1 MFNSHSTIP
10 IFSGENYEFW
20 GIKMRTFFISQD
32 LWKLVDNAYAENASD
47 MRELQK
53 KAATALIVLQRGV
66 SDETLP
72 PIANVDKS
80 KEAMQEFYGDSKVTT
95 VNFKLCKE
103 NLKFYR

>member
-47 MRELQK
+47 TREQK
-53 KAATALIVLQRGV
+53 KNVKALIVLQRGV
-66 SDETLP
+66 SDETFP
-72 PIANVDKS
+72 RIANVDKS